1 MESLLD
7 SFVQPIVDFANT
19 WIIEIGPTIGGETVA
34 IMVILLL
41 GTGGYLTV
49 RTGFVQI
56 TRLRHGF
63 EVTSGKYD
71 DPDDP
76 GDVSHFQ
83 ALTTA
88 LSATVGIG
96 NIAGVA
102 IAIHWG
108 GPGAL
113 FWMWVT
119 AFLGMA
125 TKYSEVTLAQKYR
138 ITDDVGTVAGGPM
151 YYIERGLGPRW
162 KPMAIFFA
170 VMLGFTAFLT
180 GNAVQ
185 ANTVSDSL
193 SATFGVPLG
202 VTGAITTR
210 ICSGGRVSSSAT
222 IWHTMVWIPVP
233 WSKVGLYTV
242 TFPSASTL
250 MVALLV
256 PTPVG

>member
-1 MESLLD
+1 MESFLNNVL
-7 SFVQPIVDFANT
+7 QPIVDFANT
-19 WIIEIGPTIGGETVA
+19 YIIEIGPTVGGVTIA

-41 GTGGYLTV
+41 GTGLYLTV

-56 TRLRHGF
+56 SKLKHGV
-63 EVTSGKYD
+63 EVTTGKYD

-76 GDVSHFQ
+76 GDVTHFQ

-102 IAIHWG
+102 MAIHWG

-138 ITDDVGTVAGGPM
+138 TTDAVGNVAGGPM
-151 YYIERGLGPRW
+151 YYIERGLGPAW

-185 ANTVSDSL
+185 AIVENHNIARSGKARLDPLRIMLLEKVLIPGIALAVGRRISPAVEQASALPERPPVSPR
-193 SATFGVPLG
+193 A
-202 VTGAITTR
+202 
-210 ICSGGRVSSSAT
+210 SS
-222 IWHTMVWIPVP
+222 VV
-233 WSKVGLYTV
+233 VL
-242 TFPSASTL
+242 
-250 MVALLV
+250 
-256 PTPVG
+256 